1 MRTATYQVIPEKHGR
16 GVFIYTSC
24 GHQMYSIRDE
34 MAYLGV
40 YALPFSMMERK
51 LHFIF
56 RGQKKQ
62 ERRN

>member
-1 MRTATYQVIPEKHGR
+1 MRTATYQVTPEKHGR

-34 MAYLGV
+34 MAYHGV
-40 YALPFSMMERK
+40 YDLPVSKMERK

>member
-34 MAYLGV
+34 MAYHGV
-40 YALPFSMMERK
+40 YALPVFKMERK